1 MAKFLTRG
9 SYTADGIKGVLEDGG
24 TNRVQAA
31 KQLIEG
37 VGGKVKA
44 FYFCFG
50 DDDFIIVSGGPD
62 YIGKLAISM
71 IANAT
76 GAVKVKTTILF
87 TPEEMDKATKMI
99 AEYRPPGTY
108 GKAWIE

>member
-9 SYTADGIKGVLEDGG
+9 SYTTNGIKGVLKEGG
-24 TNRVQAA
+24 TKRVQAA

-37 VGGKVKA
+37 LGGKVEA

-50 DDDFIIVSGGPD
+50 DDDFIIIAEGPD
-62 YIGKLAISM
+62 NIGTIAGSM

-76 GAVKVKTTILF
+76 GAVKVKTTILI
-87 TPEEMDKATKMI
+87 TPEEMDKATKMT
-99 AEYRPPGTY
+99 AEYRPPG
-108 GKAWIE
+108 A